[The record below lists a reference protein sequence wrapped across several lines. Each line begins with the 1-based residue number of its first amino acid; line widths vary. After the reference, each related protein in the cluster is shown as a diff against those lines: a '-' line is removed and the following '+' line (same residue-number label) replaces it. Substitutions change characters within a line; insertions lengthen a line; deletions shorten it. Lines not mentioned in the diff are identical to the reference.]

1 MEYTLKKYP
10 IPLRQIQYYRMLA
23 RVYLLEKKYDE
34 SLHSLKTGFQLSI
47 TYNIPYRAC
56 DCCRKFAQIVFEY
69 KSLDVLLVEEAIQYI
84 DYALNYYKCLNTTQ
98 HLYFIEAQKL
108 KEQLYELKENQSLV

>member
-47 TYNIPYRAC
+47 TYNIPYRAW
-56 DCCRKFAQIVFEY
+56 V
-69 KSLDVLLVEEAIQYI
+69 
-84 DYALNYYKCLNTTQ
+84 
-98 HLYFIEAQKL
+98 
-108 KEQLYELKENQSLV
+108 